1 MKFFAPFALVILLSS
16 CYQRNT
22 TEEKALHYFDLYAER
37 TDWEGFQDQFSEK
50 LKFEDV
56 IFGFKMNKEEFVAFY
71 NWPDS
76 LFSKHPDH
84 PKTLI
89 LEDLATT
96 NNTAVGRGYFT
107 PFYYGGQLMATDDP
121 WKFTIWLKF
130 DEKGKIIEQT
140 DWIEYPPQFL
150 QQAAE
155 RLMEDD

>member
-1 MKFFAPFALVILLSS
+1 MRFLATGLIFLLLIS
-16 CYQRNT
+16 CDQKNK
-22 TEEKALHYFDLYAER
+22 TESYAQNYFRLYADR
-37 TDWEGFQDQFSEK
+37 SDWESFQNQFSSD

-56 IFGFKMNKEEFVAFY
+56 IFGYKMSKDEFVAFY
-71 NWPDS
+71 NWPDT

-84 PKTLI
+84 PQTLI
-89 LEDLATT
+89 LEDLAII

-107 PFYYGGQLMATDDP
+107 PFYYNEQLMATDEP

-150 QQAAE
+150 KQAAE
-155 RLMEDD
+155 SLLEKD